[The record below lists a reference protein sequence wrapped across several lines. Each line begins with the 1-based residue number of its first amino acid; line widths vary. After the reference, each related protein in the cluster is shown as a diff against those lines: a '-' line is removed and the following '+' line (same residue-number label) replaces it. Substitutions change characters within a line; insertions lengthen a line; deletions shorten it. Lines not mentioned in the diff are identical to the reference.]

1 MIVRKLIKLKEM
13 FQILGIQSYL
23 MLPYYL
29 SFCLAMVGFLFPVD
43 KPTPGDRKEVCD
55 QLVL

>member
-13 FQILGIQSYL
+13 FQ
-23 MLPYYL
+23 MPYYL
-29 SFCLAMVGFLFPVD
+29 SFCLAMVGLLFPVD